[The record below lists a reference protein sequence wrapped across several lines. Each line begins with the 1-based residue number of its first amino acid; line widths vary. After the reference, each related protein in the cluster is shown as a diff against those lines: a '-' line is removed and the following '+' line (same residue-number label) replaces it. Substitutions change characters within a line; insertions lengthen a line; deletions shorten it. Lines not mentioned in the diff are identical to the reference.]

1 MRIAVTCPHCGQN
14 HIVNVDRET
23 ILAQEENE
31 RLFGGEGDG
40 EIFVISGAV
49 SRVTRVK
56 SE

>member
-14 HIVNVDRET
+14 HIVNVDREM
-23 ILAQEENE
+23 ILSQEENE

-40 EIFVISGAV
+40 EILVISGAV

>member
-40 EIFVISGAV
+40 EILVISGAV